1 MAINFKNIAQKAT
14 VLSDIMANRSKV
26 DKKDGVITIVDFDIV
41 SNPKGE
47 AYAICAI
54 DDKHFINGGYVLTK
68 IFTDIIA
75 EFDGDVEAARE
86 EYRASELLRVKLTRN
101 KTKAGRDITN
111 VEVL

>member
-14 VLSDIMANRSKV
+14 VLSDIMANRTKV
-26 DKKDGVITIVDFDIV
+26 DKKDGIVTIVDFDIV
-41 SNPKGE
+41 HNPKGE

-54 DDKHFINGGYVLTK
+54 DDTHFINGGYVLTK
-68 IFTDIIA
+68 IFIDIIT
-75 EFDGDVEAARE
+75 EFEGDVDAARE
-86 EYRASELLRVKLTRN
+86 EYRASEPLRVKLTRT

>member
-14 VLSDIMANRSKV
+14 VLSDIMADRKKL
-26 DKKDGVITIVDFDIV
+26 DKKDGEYTISDFDIV

-47 AYAICAI
+47 AYAICAVS
-54 DDKHFINGGYVLTK
+54 DTHFINGGYVLTK

-75 EFDGDVEAARE
+75 EFGGNVEQARA
-86 EYRASELLRVKLTRN
+86 EYKESDPLRVKLTKT

-111 VEVL
+111 VEIL